1 MATGTAPLRRRADRS
16 VRRREAADLAGSV
29 TLGIWAAFGVLA
41 AVAVGGG
48 GAPLELDRDLLG
60 WSLDHRPAT
69 ALAVARAVTSTGTGV
84 LPYALIVVAALL
96 TGRTSRQRLGAALFG
111 LGCLGSGQV
120 LRSAVMTLARRPRPP
135 CDDWATHASGWAFPS
150 GHSTTAALTAGLLL
164 VAVSLRAPR
173 GATVLRLLIGCWGA
187 AVGLSRVYLG
197 VHWFTDVAGGWLFAA
212 GWLGVCLW
220 AGARWLPD
228 LFLAGREP
236 RPSVEEGSCGPR
248 S

>member
-1 MATGTAPLRRRADRS
+1 M
-16 VRRREAADLAGSV
+16 RRREAADLAGSV

-41 AVAVGGG
+41 AVAVGGR
-48 GAPLELDRDLLG
+48 GAPLELDRDLLA
-60 WSLDHRPAT
+60 WSLGHRPGA
-69 ALAVARAVTSTGTGV
+69 ALALARAVTSTGTGAIPYV
-84 LPYALIVVAALL
+84 LIMVAALV
-96 TGRTSRQRLGAALFG
+96 TGRTSRQRLGAAVFG
-111 LGCLGSGQV
+111 VLCLGTGQA
-120 LRSAVMTLARRPRPP
+120 LRYAVMGLAHRPRPP
-135 CDDWATHASGWAFPS
+135 YADWATHASGWAFPS

-173 GATVLRLLIGCWGA
+173 GGVALRMLIGCWGA

-220 AGARWLPD
+220 GAARWLPD

-236 RPSVEEGSCGPR
+236 RPSTEEGACGPR

>member
-1 MATGTAPLRRRADRS
+1 M
-16 VRRREAADLAGSV
+16 RRREAADLAGSV

-48 GAPLELDRDLLG
+48 GAPLELDRDLLA
-60 WSLDHRPAT
+60 WSLGHRPGA
-69 ALAVARAVTSTGTGV
+69 ALALARAVTSTGTGA
-84 LPYALIVVAALL
+84 LPYALIVVAALV
-96 TGRTSRQRLGAALFG
+96 TGRTSRQRLGAAVFG
-111 LGCLGSGQV
+111 VLCLGTGQA
-120 LRSAVMTLARRPRPP
+120 LRYAVMGLAHRPRPP
-135 CDDWATHASGWAFPS
+135 FADWATHASGWAFPS
-150 GHSTTAALTAGLLL
+150 GHSTTGALTAGLLL

-173 GATVLRLLIGCWGA
+173 GGAALRLLIGCWGA

-220 AGARWLPD
+220 GAARWLPD
-228 LFLAGREP
+228 LFLAGRES
-236 RPSVEEGSCGPR
+236 RPSTEEDSCGPR

>member
-1 MATGTAPLRRRADRS
+1 

-29 TLGIWAAFGVLA
+29 TLGVWAAFCVLA
-41 AVAVGGG
+41 AVAVGGR
-48 GAPLELDRDLLG
+48 GAPLELDRDLLE

-69 ALAVARAVTSTGTGV
+69 ALALARAVTATGTGV
-84 LPYALIVVAALL
+84 LPYALVVVAALV
-96 TGRTSRQRLGAALFG
+96 TGRTARQRLGAALFG
-111 LGCLGSGQV
+111 LACLGTGQA
-120 LRSAVMTLARRPRPP
+120 LRYAVMELARRPRPP
-135 CDDWATHASGWAFPS
+135 YEDWATHASGWAFPS

-173 GATVLRLLIGCWGA
+173 GRAVLWLLIGGWGA

-212 GWLGVCLW
+212 GWLGVFLW
-220 AGARWLPD
+220 VAARWLPG
-228 LFLAGREP
+228 LFPVGGEP
-236 RPSVEEGSCGPR
+236 RPSAEEGSCGPR